1 MKKILKVFKT
11 ISCAVMEIEF
21 NLLPFK
27 IRLLQKNQKYALQI
41 AKLGINE
48 SLCKFIPKT
57 FFQNWQHQKEN
68 DDDEILNS
76 SKIVK

>member
-1 MKKILKVFKT
+1 MRKILKIFKT
-11 ISCAVMEIEF
+11 TPCVVMKIKF
-21 NLLPFK
+21 NLLPLK
-27 IRLLQKNQKYALQI
+27 IHLLQKNQKYALQI
-41 AKLGINE
+41 VKLEINE
-48 SLCKFIPKT
+48 FLCKFIPKI